1 MAHISARAVIA
12 NTSNLPR
19 DVSVNT
25 FHFESVAFTPEM
37 IEDIASAIIDF
48 YNVEDTSNNS
58 VAEFL
63 SSRLSRTNNSRIEV
77 YDMADPEPRVP
88 VYQVNWTLGTSGN
101 TSSLP
106 AEVAVCASYH
116 GSEVAGIPMARRRGR
131 IFLGPLTTGAM
142 SAGAN
147 EIARPSGLFVNAIVN
162 AAHDLCAAAVDL
174 GAHWAVYSRVL
185 GTTTPIVGGWVDNDF
200 DTQRR
205 RSAEATDRTLWTLV
219 EP

>member
-12 NTSNLPR
+12 HTSNLPR

-37 IEDIASAIIDF
+37 IEDLSDAVIAF
-48 YNVEDTSNNS
+48 YNTTVAGGHAVCEYISN
-58 VAEFL
+58 
-63 SSRLSRTNNSRIEV
+63 RLSRTNNSRIEV
-77 YDMADPEPRVP
+77 YNMADVEPRVP
-88 VYQVNWTLGTSGN
+88 VFTKTWTLGAAAN
-101 TSSLP
+101 TVSLP

-116 GSEVAGIPMARRRGR
+116 GSAVSGVPQARRRGR
-131 IFLGPLTTGAM
+131 IFIGPLTNGAM
-142 SAGAN
+142 SGGAN
-147 EIARPSGLFVNAIVN
+147 EVARPNSALITTLVNAS
-162 AAHDLCAAAVDL
+162 HDLCAEAVDL